1 MTMAALQQ
9 AGGETTGYSQE
20 NRLLQANIPLKRSNG
35 DSLLLESFSGME
47 GVSSLFSFDL
57 VLHSLDS
64 TLPLNDLSGPATINM
79 VIQSG
84 YADSGATRYI
94 NGIISRFTKLGQ
106 GRSTSS
112 GASTVYPLTI

>member
-64 TLPLNDLSGPATINM
+64 TLTLNDLSGLPLSTLSFNLATRIPAQPAT
-79 VIQSG
+79 ST
-84 YADSGATRYI
+84 AS
-94 NGIISRFTKLGQ
+94 SR
-106 GRSTSS
+106 
-112 GASTVYPLTI
+112 ASRNWARAALLRLAPQPLTR

>member
-64 TLPLNDLSGPATINM
+64 TLTLNDLSGPATINM